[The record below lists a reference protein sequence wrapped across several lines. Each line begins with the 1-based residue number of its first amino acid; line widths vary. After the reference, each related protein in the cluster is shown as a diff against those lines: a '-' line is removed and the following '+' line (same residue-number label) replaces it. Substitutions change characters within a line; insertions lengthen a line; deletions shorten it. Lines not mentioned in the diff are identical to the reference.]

1 MRYRTLKSL
10 ILLLTILLLTALAA
24 AQDVASF
31 EKRITVKKLPNG
43 LTIVIC
49 ERPEAPVFSF
59 FTMVDAGSSQDPM
72 GKTGLAH
79 MFEHMAFK
87 GTDKIGTTD
96 YAAEKPA
103 LEKVETAYAAYIA
116 ERDKSVGRDEAK
128 LKELEKAWKDAIAA
142 ADKYVVPN
150 QFGKI
155 VEQGGGQDLNAFT
168 DYDETAYQY
177 SLPVNRLELWAY
189 LESERFLHPVLREF
203 YKERNVVIEERRLRT
218 DSNPTGRLEE
228 QFNAAAFEAHPYHR
242 PTVGWMSDLNSFS
255 ATDAKKF
262 FNEYYVAA
270 NMVVAVA
277 GDVKAAQIMP
287 ILEKYFSR
295 LPMSHKP
302 DETTTIEPPQNS
314 ERKVV
319 LIEKTQ
325 PLYLEG
331 YHRPDYRSTDD
342 AVYDAITDL
351 MSEGRTSRLYRAL
364 VRDKKIASFSAGFSG
379 LPGTKYPHLFA
390 FYAFPLPGHTT
401 QEVANAIHVEIE
413 RLKKEDI
420 SDDELKMIKTRSKA
434 NLLRGLADNDGL
446 AMQLAM
452 YQTRYGDWRE
462 LFRSVDRIDKVTKA
476 DIRRVANQ
484 TFTDTNRTIGV
495 IETGKGTAQ
504 SGGEDQEHGENQGSA
519 DQGGAQ

>member
-1 MRYRTLKSL
+1 
-10 ILLLTILLLTALAA
+10 
-24 AQDVASF
+24 
-31 EKRITVKKLPNG
+31 
-43 LTIVIC
+43 
-49 ERPEAPVFSF
+49 
-59 FTMVDAGSSQDPM
+59 MVDAGSSQDPM